1 MTSEMQA
8 EAVLCLPHSLLPQ
21 MSCGQDPISTL
32 CTFPLQQRLIS
43 KYTVLLLDYLQ
54 CYEGAKKQEGGQY
67 IDFHMI
73 LTT

>member
-1 MTSEMQA
+1 MQA